1 MAGKSR
7 QKKRLPRIPVDTFKR
22 YVGIVRK
29 LRRECPWDRK
39 QTHRSLREGMLEE
52 VYEVLEALDHNDLEG
67 LQYELGDL
75 CLHLILQATIAEQHQ
90 EFTLDDV
97 LRVSA
102 EKLIRRHPHVFGK
115 VKVVDDE
122 QVKVNWERLKMEE
135 GRHSVLQGIPDG
147 MPALQR
153 AQRVQERVSKV
164 GFDWKKP
171 EDVWV
176 KVREEVDELKGALEE
191 TDIARREE
199 EFGDLLFALVNY
211 ARFLDINPESAL
223 RQTVRKFTTRFQFIE
238 HALKEQGKKPEE
250 SNLEEMDL
258 LWNEAKRKES

>member
-1 MAGKSR
+1 MAGKLTK
-7 QKKRLPRIPVDTFKR
+7 KKRLPRIPAKTFTR
-22 YVGIVRK
+22 YVEIVRK

-67 LQYELGDL
+67 LQHELGDL
-75 CLHLILQATIAEQHQ
+75 CLHLVLQATIAEQHQ
-90 EFTLDDV
+90 EFTLEDV
-97 LRVSA
+97 LRASA
-102 EKLIRRHPHVFGK
+102 EKLTRRHPHVFGK

-191 TDIARREE
+191 KDMARREE

-211 ARFLDINPESAL
+211 ARFLDINPENAL

-238 HALKEQGKKPEE
+238 RSLKEQGKKPED

-258 LWNEAKRKES
+258 LWNEAKRSES